1 MSVLM
6 ADPIE
11 RPASL
16 FGNVGGSPTLGD
28 LIAGAWEGLAAHAEV
43 ACPVCAGEMTP
54 RYGAGSAVLGG
65 RCASCGSSLA

>member
-1 MSVLM
+1 M

-28 LIAGAWEGLAAHAEV
+28 LIAAWEGLAAHAEV

-54 RYGAGSAVLGG
+54 RYGAGAAVIGG
-65 RCASCGSSLA
+65 RCSSCGSTLA